1 VENVEGKC
9 KNETFLVLMQTSK
22 DIHEKI
28 RMEISNYK
36 LNITEF
42 SVLEVLYRHEKQT
55 IQQIGSSILISSG
68 SMTYVIDKLEQK
80 GLLNRHACPG
90 DRRAINVLLT
100 EAGID
105 LMSKIMPKH
114 YELVDDMFESL
125 TKDEQETIVKLLK
138 KVKI

>member
-1 VENVEGKC
+1 ME
-9 KNETFLVLMQTSK
+9 TSK
-22 DIHEKI
+22 AIHEKI
-28 RMEISNYK
+28 RMELNNYK

-42 SVLEVLYRHEKQT
+42 SVLEVLYRKEKQT

-90 DRRAINVLLT
+90 DRRAINVALS
-100 EAGID
+100 EAGIEVIN
-105 LMSKIMPKH
+105 KIMPKH

-125 TKDEQETIVKLLK
+125 TKDEEETIVRLLK
-138 KVKI
+138 KVKF

>member
-1 VENVEGKC
+1 MEGKC
-9 KNETFLVLMQTSK
+9 KSETFLVLMETSK
-22 DIHEKI
+22 AILEKI
-28 RMEISNYK
+28 RMELNNHK

-42 SVLEVLYRHEKQT
+42 SVLEVLYRKEKQT

-90 DRRAINVLLT
+90 DRRAINVALT
-100 EAGID
+100 EAGIEVINE
-105 LMSKIMPKH
+105 IMPKH
-114 YELVDDMFESL
+114 YELVDNMFESL
-125 TKDEQETIVKLLK
+125 TKDEEETIVRLLK